1 MTAITSYLYKQNH
14 TVITVDPTVGT
25 TMSMFYT
32 PNIKVYRGIDN
43 EIRVNFKNKDQ
54 QKTSIVDKTVT
65 FIMIDKEASTTL
77 ITRTITPVNAPDG
90 VGKFTLTE
98 TDLLNLDEKFYTYS
112 FKVVDGEGNTQIGY
126 SDDTYGAGGV
136 LELVEG
142 VYPTFKASTSEAF
155 GAGNTG
161 SVIYNDPYI
170 NRNVAQHTAQVYFSS
185 AFTGTL
191 LIEGSLGPATQS
203 LNNDDF
209 TTIQTE
215 TYTAQT
221 DNAVANWNG
230 VYSAIRFT
238 RSGTELSKVL
248 YRP

>member
-1 MTAITSYLYKQNH
+1 
-14 TVITVDPTVGT
+14 
-25 TMSMFYT
+25 
-32 PNIKVYRGIDN
+32 
-43 EIRVNFKNKDQ
+43 
-54 QKTSIVDKTVT
+54 
-65 FIMIDKEASTTL
+65 MIDKEASTTL
-77 ITRTITPVNAPDG
+77 ITRTITPVDAPSG

-142 VYPTFKASTSEAF
+142 VYPIFKASTSEEF
-155 GAGNTG
+155 GAGDAG

-221 DNAVANWNG
+221 ANAVANWNG

>member
-1 MTAITSYLYKQNH
+1 MTAITSYLYNQNH

-77 ITRTITPVNAPDG
+77 VTRTITPVDAPNG
-90 VGKFTLTE
+90 LGKFTLTE
-98 TDLLNLDEKFYTYS
+98 TDLVNLDAKFYTYS
-112 FKVVDGEGNTQIGY
+112 FKVVDGEGNTRIGY

-142 VYPTFKASTSEAF
+142 VYPIFKASTSEAF

-170 NRNVAQHTAQVYFSS
+170 NRNVAQHTAQIYFSS

-191 LIEGSLGPATQS
+191 LIEGSLSPAVQG

-221 DNAVANWNG
+221 ANAVVNWNG
-230 VYSAIRFT
+230 VYSATRFT
-238 RSGTELSKVL
+238 RSGSELSKVL

>member
-1 MTAITSYLYKQNH
+1 MTAITTYLYNQNY
-14 TVITVDPTVGT
+14 TVITVDSTVGP

-43 EIRVNFKNKDQ
+43 EIRVNFKNREQ
-54 QKTSIVDKTVT
+54 QKTSITDKTVT
-65 FIMIDKEASTTL
+65 FIMINKEASTTL
-77 ITRTITPVNAPDG
+77 LTRTITPVDAPNG
-90 VGKFTLTE
+90 VGKFTLAE
-98 TDLLNLDEKFYTYS
+98 TDLVNLDEKFYTYS

-142 VYPTFKASTSEAF
+142 VYPIFKASQSEIF
-155 GAGNTG
+155 DSGNTG
-161 SVIYNDPYI
+161 SVIYLDQFI

-191 LIEGSLGPATQS
+191 IIEGSLGPAVQG

-209 TTIQTE
+209 TTIQTV
-215 TYTAQT
+215 TYTNQT
-221 DNAVANWNG
+221 DNAIVNWNG

-238 RSGTELSKVL
+238 RSGVALSKVL